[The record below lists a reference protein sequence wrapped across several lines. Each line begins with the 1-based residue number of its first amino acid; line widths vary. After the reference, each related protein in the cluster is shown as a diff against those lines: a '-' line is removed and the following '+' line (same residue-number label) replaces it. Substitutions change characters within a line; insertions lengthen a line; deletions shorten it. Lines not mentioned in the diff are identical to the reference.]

1 MIAAASTAMASTFI
15 LPSRRS
21 AGLEG
26 KEIVD
31 RRLQAE
37 AEEAV
42 QEVKAKVSRRER
54 AREEKEVTRK

>member
-21 AGLEG
+21 AREEG
-26 KEIVD
+26 KQMVD

-37 AEEAV
+37 AEEAI
-42 QEVKAKVSRRER
+42 QEVKAKVCGRER
-54 AREEKEVTRK
+54 AGKGEELTRK